1 MLFQLGIVIILF
13 KVDAIFVF
21 IMEISTSLCKYKVE
35 DFRCY
40 LYSTFPFPSVS
51 PAPVL
56 RIYSP
61 PLYPNARNR
70 STRIG

>member
-13 KVDAIFVF
+13 KVDVIFVF
-21 IMEISTSLCKYKVE
+21 IGNSTSLCKYKVE
-35 DFRCY
+35 DFTCY
-40 LYSTFPFPSVS
+40 LYSTFPFDSVS
-51 PAPVL
+51 PVPVL
-56 RIYSP
+56 SISSP